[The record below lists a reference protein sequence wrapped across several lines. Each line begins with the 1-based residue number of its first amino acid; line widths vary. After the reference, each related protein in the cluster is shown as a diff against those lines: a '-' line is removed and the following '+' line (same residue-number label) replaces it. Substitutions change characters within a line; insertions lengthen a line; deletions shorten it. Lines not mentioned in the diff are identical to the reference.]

1 MKSMN
6 SLNLLSK
13 GCQLCQRGKWF
24 CIFITYQCNANCHFC
39 PAPFKDD
46 SIRTAFGNR
55 KEEILP
61 YLIKHNF
68 EGISFSGGDPFIV
81 FDRLLEWFC
90 YFKERLPDYYYWV
103 YTNGLDANTQ
113 NLKLLAMAGMDEI
126 RFNIAATG
134 YVSETVMER
143 IKAARELF
151 PFVTIEI
158 PSIKEDFHFLEA
170 AMEIIE
176 KSGVD
181 YLNLHDYILT
191 ESDPY
196 SLYEPSGS
204 FLLNKLS
211 HLKYALSSLD
221 NTIDTQAIAMKKG
234 YHFRIN
240 HCSMEQKE
248 AQMTRR
254 RIMMGNVFNDPEY
267 DIVQDDGTICNYYR
281 IPDEIC
287 SDDLLRNMQDP
298 GFRNGFKSYLI
309 KTIDLIDTQ
318 SSGFKTIKVIY
329 IPQMEI
335 NREKIM
341 IGINTT
347 TSDST

>member
-1 MKSMN
+1 
-6 SLNLLSK
+6 
-13 GCQLCQRGKWF
+13 
-24 CIFITYQCNANCHFC
+24 
-39 PAPFKDD
+39 
-46 SIRTAFGNR
+46 
-55 KEEILP
+55 
-61 YLIKHNF
+61 
-68 EGISFSGGDPFIV
+68 
-81 FDRLLEWFC
+81 
-90 YFKERLPDYYYWV
+90 
-103 YTNGLDANTQ
+103 
-113 NLKLLAMAGMDEI
+113 
-126 RFNIAATG
+126 
-134 YVSETVMER
+134 
-143 IKAARELF
+143 
-151 PFVTIEI
+151 
-158 PSIKEDFHFLEA
+158 
-170 AMEIIE
+170 
-176 KSGVD
+176 
-181 YLNLHDYILT
+181 
-191 ESDPY
+191 
-196 SLYEPSGS
+196 
-204 FLLNKLS
+204 
-211 HLKYALSSLD
+211 
-221 NTIDTQAIAMKKG
+221 
-234 YHFRIN
+234 
-240 HCSMEQKE
+240 MEQKE